1 MNEDSNGSVKGKLGG
16 VSQEAK
22 LLEKA
27 FKAAGVKVFKV
38 KEYGSRGANY
48 FVDVQAK
55 GGKTTISIEVNQVSN
70 VVFMHSQGRDLKLG
84 ELKENPRKLIKVLKV
99 LKNQPGFGQ
108 SKLAKKESVKE
119 MNFAKKAILK
129 WNKLAV
135 TGRKL
140 PPKLLIRGRWYAWEE
155 GDKKSVFVSDKYGK
169 EYEFDYS
176 DVEQMEESVNEAIK
190 PQGYSQLNTMVKHAT
205 IYLRDLSKALRKQDD
220 DAVLREVHFLAAQFT
235 TMEKMLKDKKWNA
248 KYNESITI
256 NGKKYKPLN
265 ENDQSWAK
273 YYSWRNDK
281 SMTPKQK
288 IGMSMREVRDS
299 LQELEKIVFRSIK
312 LKKELKV
319 GSDNYWK
326 STHSALRRIH
336 ERLVKLTGKI
346 ANLY

>member
-1 MNEDSNGSVKGKLGG
+1 MD
-16 VSQEAK
+16 
-22 LLEKA
+22 
-27 FKAAGVKVFKV
+27 GVKVMLKLKDLITVNETIELIKKDNPKYKARLHQVKVAFRLAKV
-38 KEYGSRGANY
+38 KLTNIKPIKAR
-48 FVDVQAK
+48 K
-55 GGKTTISIEVNQVSN
+55 GVVPKGHYDKSGDRLAAAWAITATDGKNTKS
-70 VVFMHSQGRDLKLG
+70 G
-84 ELKENPRKLIKVLKV
+84 ELVFQDGND
-99 LKNQPGFGQ
+99 PGFYIDKDYMGLNVN
-108 SKLAKKESVKE
+108 SKNRIPRNIQRW
-119 MNFAKKAILK
+119 MIGKKAHHSK
-129 WNKLAV
+129 GV
-135 TGRKL
+135 
-140 PPKLLIRGRWYAWEE
+140 
-155 GDKKSVFVSDKYGK
+155 D
-169 EYEFDYS
+169 
-176 DVEQMEESVNEAIK
+176 ESINEAIK
-190 PQGYSQLNTMVKHAT
+190 PQGYSQLNTMAKHAG

>member
-1 MNEDSNGSVKGKLGG
+1 MKQEIRIFNEANEFVNEGPWPVNGKLGG

-48 FVDVQAK
+48 FVDVQTK

-84 ELKENPRKLIKVLKV
+84 ELKENPRELIKVLKV

-108 SKLAKKESVKE
+108 SKLAKKESVNEAGGVVTARIQQKPKGYWAV
-119 MNFAKKAILK
+119 F
-129 WNKLAV
+129 NK
-135 TGRKL
+135 
-140 PPKLLIRGRWYAWEE
+140 RGQSQFE
-155 GDKKSVFVSDKYGK
+155 GDKKFMTNKNKKASTLSPNAIGSILDRARPGDKHL
-169 EYEFDYS
+169 EFKAQFSRYYFN
-176 DVEQMEESVNEAIK
+176 ESVNEAIK

-248 KYNESITI
+248 KYNESVSE
-256 NGKKYKPLN
+256 GF
-265 ENDQSWAK
+265 
-273 YYSWRNDK
+273 
-281 SMTPKQK
+281 
-288 IGMSMREVRDS
+288 GG
-299 LQELEKIVFRSIK
+299 
-312 LKKELKV
+312 ELK
-319 GSDNYWK
+319 GKDKEKFEKARKENAEQLGY
-326 STHSALRRIH
+326 
-336 ERLVKLTGKI
+336 KLTGKGDI
-346 ANLY
+346 REAIKFSKEEMTQLHQNGKLEKDGYTYVYKEK